1 MKKLFLWLLA
11 LPTLGVAQ
19 DEYRASAIPAPLHT
33 NAHAVI
39 RRHETVF
46 TVKAPGEATHRVRTV
61 VTVLDAKGDDQAQL
75 VVRYDK
81 LSRVDD
87 IWGALYGADGGLIKK
102 LRKADIDDR
111 SAYDGVSFL
120 TDNRL
125 KQAIFP
131 RQPSY
136 PYTVEFVY
144 ETTERNLMF
153 YPTWTPQSDENVSL
167 EQATLTMVM
176 PTNMPLRYKEVNMK
190 TPVER
195 VAGNQQT
202 VYRWA
207 IQNQPALQLEPM
219 APPASELLSTVYTAP
234 TTFEVQGYAG
244 VMQSWRDLGRFYYL
258 LNRDRD
264 QIPDALRQRVVQLTA
279 NEPTALGKIKKVYEL
294 VQQSTRYVSVQLGI
308 GGWQT
313 IEAGKVADT
322 QYGDCKAL
330 TNYTRALLKAAGIPA
345 IDALVRAG
353 NGAPDIRTDFPSF
366 QFNHVILCVPIN
378 QDTLYLECTDQSG
391 VMGYNGTF
399 TGGRHVLL
407 VTPDGGKLTQTRHYS
422 PTDNRQVRRIDVV
435 LTADGNATAEAR
447 NLYTGI
453 QQESRAQALVSK
465 SQTEQRNWL
474 LQRIVIPNYELTN
487 FLLTEHRTPIPAV
500 SENLTLSVRKW
511 ATPSG
516 ARLFLPLNLMSAL
529 DPVTPASAPRQFELD
544 LDANWDWQDTD
555 TVSYQLPASYT
566 PEFMP
571 APVSI
576 RSKFG
581 DYTAQVSLKD
591 GRLIYMRQITVRRGR
606 HPASAYAEWVD
617 FRRRAARQDKVQV
630 VLVKQEVAT
639 K

>member
-1 MKKLFLWLLA
+1 MKKLLLWLLT

-19 DEYRASAIPAPLHT
+19 DEYRASVIPAPLLT
-33 NAHAVI
+33 DAHAVI

-46 TVKAPGEATHRVRTV
+46 TVKSPGEATHRVRTV

-81 LSRVDD
+81 LSRIDD
-87 IWGALYGADGGLIKK
+87 IWGALYSADGNLIKK
-102 LRKADIDDR
+102 LKKADIDDL

-125 KQAIFP
+125 KQAVFP

-153 YPTWTPQSDENVSL
+153 YPTWTPQPDENVSV
-167 EQATLTMVM
+167 EKATLSIAMQA
-176 PTNMPLRYKEVNMK
+176 NMPLRYKEVNMK

-195 VAGNQQT
+195 VAGSQQT
-202 VYRWA
+202 VYRWT
-207 IQNQPALQLEPM
+207 IQNQSALKPEPM
-219 APPASELLSTVYTAP
+219 APPTSELLPTVYTAP
-234 TTFEVQGYAG
+234 TTFEVQGYTG
-244 VMQSWRDLGRFYYL
+244 TILSWGDLGRFYYL

-264 QIPDALRQRVVQLTA
+264 QIPETLRQRVVQLTA

-294 VQQSTRYVSVQLGI
+294 VQQTTRYVSVQLGI

-330 TNYTRALLKAAGIPA
+330 TNYTRALLKAAGIQA

-366 QFNHVILCVPIN
+366 QFNHVILCVPN
-378 QDTLYLECTDQSG
+378 NRDTLYLECTDQSG

-399 TGGRHVLL
+399 TGNRHVLL
-407 VTPDGGKLTQTRHYS
+407 ITPDGGKLTQTRQYK

-465 SQTEQRNWL
+465 SQTEQRTWL
-474 LQRIVIPNYELTN
+474 LERIGIPNYELTK
-487 FLLTEHRTPIPAV
+487 FSLTEHRTPIPAV
-500 SENLTLSVRKW
+500 AENLTLSVRKW
-511 ATPSG
+511 AIPSG
-516 ARLFLPLNLMSAL
+516 TRLFLPLNLMSVL

-566 PEFMP
+566 PEFIP
-571 APVSI
+571 APVSLNA
-576 RSKFG
+576 KFG
-581 DYTAQVSLKD
+581 DYAAQVSLKD
-591 GRLIYMRQITVRRGR
+591 GRLLYMRRITIRRGR
-606 HPASAYAEWVD
+606 HPASAYVEWVD
-617 FRRRAARQDKVQV
+617 FRRKVARHDKLQV
-630 VLVKQEVAT
+630 VLMKQEVAT